1 FTGLPSEM
9 KQILEM
15 MNLMRPDQN
24 LDKSFTEGTQHV
36 APSCFL
42 PSEKILSNLRHIGFK
57 FSDCS
62 SDLQNTE
69 AIAKEE
75 KEFYEEKELEK
86 LIKEKVGK
94 NLALNGFISDLSKEL
109 NLSFIKEIFFEK
121 NKNNFDHRGHGKHRN
136 ISLPTIKHLGRL
148 WTRLPICLL
157 NVSFKIFTKQVR
169 NIMEGVVVLHE
180 TIHELRRKKDCG
192 KAYDKIKWPF
202 VQQTLRMKVT
212 TVGHVGIKT
221 YKGLRQGDPLSPI
234 LFNIGQFEGLIPHLL
249 SNSDW
254 KTIEINLVMFM
265 LSFFETTIA
274 LGSSGKEIIIK
285 KEQIPQIFIAHTH
298 LSTGRDEEVKNVCSV
313 IRMNLYNSCF
323 LNVITLDSF
332 GGFYIGV
339 LFYEQDYILR
349 L

>member
-1 FTGLPSEM
+1 NISDTIYHSFTGLPSEM
-9 KQILEM
+9 K
-15 MNLMRPDQN
+15 QN

-94 NLALNGFISDLSKEL
+94 NLALNGFRDPKKFWFISDLSKEL
-109 NLSFIKEIFFEK
+109 NLSFIWALTLMFLSEMTILIIDGHFFLMP
-121 NKNNFDHRGHGKHRN
+121 GKHRN
-136 ISLPTIKHLGRL
+136 ISLPTIKML
-148 WTRLPICLL
+148 CLFNIIDL
-157 NVSFKIFTKQVR
+157 FIFTKQVR

-180 TIHELRRKKDCG
+180 TIHELRRKKD
-192 KAYDKIKWPF
+192 F
-202 VQQTLRMKVT
+202 T
-212 TVGHVGIKT
+212 TSGHVGIKT

-249 SNSDW
+249 LLITFEQVSGYLG
-254 KTIEINLVMFM
+254 IPMHYRNLVMFM

-285 KEQIPQIFIAHTH
+285 KEQIPQIFDTVANIG
-298 LSTGRDEEVKNVCSV
+298 LEEVQNVCF
-313 IRMNLYNSCF
+313 ILLEAF
-323 LNVITLDSF
+323 ILNYMFS
-332 GGFYIGV
+332 
-339 LFYEQDYILR
+339 
-349 L
+349 

>member
-1 FTGLPSEM
+1 MDMDDEGFGDDEPYGTDGNGYSLGTILLSE
-9 KQILEM
+9 
-15 MNLMRPDQN
+15 N

-62 SDLQNTE
+62 SYLQNTE

-75 KEFYEEKELEK
+75 KDDILEE
-86 LIKEKVGK
+86 VGK

-109 NLSFIKEIFFEK
+109 NLSFIKEIFFWALTLK
-121 NKNNFDHRGHGKHRN
+121 KRDTILIIGGHFFLMG
-136 ISLPTIKHLGRL
+136 HLDVLDKKAEVIEGDAL
-148 WTRLPICLL
+148 LKEHITSYYKGLLGPHEASGAPICLL

-180 TIHELRRKKDCG
+180 TIRELRRKKDCG

-202 VQQTLRMKVT
+202 VQQTLRMKGFSEKFT
-212 TVGHVGIKT
+212 P
-221 YKGLRQGDPLSPI
+221 GDPLSPI

-285 KEQIPQIFIAHTH
+285 K
-298 LSTGRDEEVKNVCSV
+298 
-313 IRMNLYNSCF
+313 
-323 LNVITLDSF
+323 
-332 GGFYIGV
+332 
-339 LFYEQDYILR
+339 
-349 L
+349 